1 MIMRLDFESA
11 GPAITDV
18 DNASVLTRPL
28 QHTAAA
34 RGQAFQ
40 VHARGFVGAVLAPHH
55 AEDAKLGKRWLA
67 SAEKLFDLFVLIE
80 REAVL
85 PEGLRGKCKYRGRSH
100 GQVNPLSHFSAQEDR
115 EYYNGKP
122 RAGDREIK

>member
-18 DNASVLTRPL
+18 DNAGVLTRPL

-34 RGQAFQ
+34 CGQAFQ

-67 SAEKLFDLFVLIE
+67 SAEKLLDLFVLIE
-80 REAVL
+80 REAML
-85 PEGLRGKCKYRGRSH
+85 PEGFRSKCKCRGRGH
-100 GQVNPLSHFSAQEDR
+100 GRVNLLSHFGAQEDR
-115 EYYNGKP
+115 EHY
-122 RAGDREIK
+122 